1 MNELDMKGRSA
12 VVTGGASG
20 IGLATIRR
28 MAQSGANVAIWDMNE
43 KAMADI
49 ASNIP
54 DVNMHTCKVD
64 VSSLGDVEAAF
75 RSTLAAFGK
84 IDALVNSAGI
94 AGANTMVWEYPAK
107 EWLRVIDVNL
117 NGTFYTC
124 RTVTPHMIENKYG
137 RIVNISSVAGKEG
150 NPTASA
156 YSAAKAGVLGLTKS
170 LGKELATH
178 GVNVN
183 AITPTTVKT
192 PILDQVA
199 QSHIDYMLS
208 KIPMGRL
215 GEPEEIAALVA
226 WLCTEDC
233 SFSTGAVFDLS
244 GGRSTY

>member
-1 MNELDMKGRSA
+1 MNKLDMKGRSA

-43 KAMADI
+43 KAMAEI
-49 ASNIP
+49 AASIP
-54 DVNMHTCKVD
+54 DVKTHTCKVD
-64 VSSLGDVEAAF
+64 VSKLSDVEAAF
-75 RSTLAAFGK
+75 KSTLAAFGK
-84 IDALVNSAGI
+84 IDAFVNSAGI
-94 AGANTMVWEYPAK
+94 AGANTMVWEYPAE
-107 EWLRVIDVNL
+107 EWLRVINVNL

-124 RTVTPHMIENKYG
+124 RTVTPHMIANKYG

-156 YSAAKAGVLGLTKS
+156 YSAAKAGVIGLTKS
-170 LGKELATH
+170 LGKELAKH

-183 AITPTTVKT
+183 VITPTTVKT

-208 KIPMGRL
+208 RIPMGRL
-215 GEPEEIAALVA
+215 GEPEEIAALVT

>member
-1 MNELDMKGRSA
+1 MNKLDMQGRSA
-12 VVTGGASG
+12 IVTGGASG

-43 KAMADI
+43 KAMKDI
-49 ASNIP
+49 AGSITE
-54 DVNMHTCKVD
+54 VKTHTCKVD
-64 VSSLGDVEAAF
+64 VSKLSDVEAAF
-75 RSTLAAFGK
+75 KSTLAAFGK
-84 IDALVNSAGI
+84 VDALVNSAGI
-94 AGANTMVWEYPAK
+94 AGPNTMVWEYPA
-107 EWLRVIDVNL
+107 EDWLRVMDVCL

-124 RTVTPHMIENKYG
+124 RTVTPHMIQNRYG

-199 QSHIDYMLS
+199 QSHIDYMMS

-215 GEPEEIAALVA
+215 GEPEEIAAMIT

-244 GGRSTY
+244 GGRTTY